1 MFQFRPFPSYA
12 YLIQRT
18 ILKYCLSGFPHSEIH
33 GYIGY
38 LLLPVAYRSLSR
50 PSSAPDAKAFPLRS
64 FQLDLSNHLLILKV
78 ELCRQFNRIFE
89 IVIVTHLYDVPQLKL
104 KIRSSVL
111 SNKRPLCCLA
121 YHFFIT
127 LFSFQGS
134 IFQLLLQPDLKICLY
149 ARSSNPTTTVVSV
162 SRPPDEIRLYLALH
176 ARCNLLVGPSGLEP
190 PTLRLSVVR
199 SSQLS
204 YGPVRRHKLHIPRR
218 TACSTSRSFRC
229 VSSSSQTRFAG
240 LCSDFGR
247 LAIIL
252 FSRFPQKR
260 MLLWDGGDSRDR
272 TGDLLLARQA
282 LSQLSYIPKLSSLP
296 ADFIACAL

>member
-1 MFQFRPFPSYA
+1 M
-12 YLIQRT
+12 
-18 ILKYCLSGFPHSEIH
+18 LKYCLSGFPHSEIH

-104 KIRSSVL
+104 KIRSSVF

-134 IFQLLLQPDLKICLY
+134 IFQLLLQPDLKIRLSPGLQIQ
-149 ARSSNPTTTVVSV
+149 RQMSS
-162 SRPPDEIRLYLALH
+162 A
-176 ARCNLLVGPSGLEP
+176 LVGPSGLEP

-204 YGPVRRHKLHIPRR
+204 SGPVRRHKLHITRR
-218 TACSTSRSFRC
+218 TVYSTSRSFRC

-252 FSRFPQKR
+252 FSRV
-260 MLLWDGGDSRDR
+260 
-272 TGDLLLARQA
+272 
-282 LSQLSYIPKLSSLP
+282 P
-296 ADFIACAL
+296 AKAYAFVGWWR

>member
-18 ILKYCLSGFPHSEIH
+18 MLKYCLSGFPHSEIH

-204 YGPVRRHKLHIPRR
+204 YGPISTAQGLVPSKLNNEQTARCASHI
-218 TACSTSRSFRC
+218 AANAFAFAQTSDQDIRQYLFRLLVELYVALRAPC
-229 VSSSSQTRFAG
+229 NS
-240 LCSDFGR
+240 GR
-247 LAIIL
+247 
-252 FSRFPQKR
+252 
-260 MLLWDGGDSRDR
+260 
-272 TGDLLLARQA
+272 
-282 LSQLSYIPKLSSLP
+282 Y
-296 ADFIACAL
+296 

>member
-18 ILKYCLSGFPHSEIH
+18 MLKYCLSGFPHSEIH
-33 GYIGY
+33 GYNGY

-149 ARSSNPTTTVVSV
+149 ARSSNPTTNVTGM
-162 SRPPDEIRLYLALH
+162 
-176 ARCNLLVGPSGLEP
+176 VGPSGLEP

-204 YGPVRRHKLHIPRR
+204 YGPVRRHKPHIPRR

-240 LCSDFGR
+240 LCSDFER

-252 FSRFPQKR
+252 FFRSPQKR

-296 ADFIACAL
+296 ADFIACAF

>member
-18 ILKYCLSGFPHSEIH
+18 MLKYCLSGFPHSEIH
-33 GYIGY
+33 GYNGY

-149 ARSSNPTTTVVSV
+149 ARSSNPTTNVTGM
-162 SRPPDEIRLYLALH
+162 
-176 ARCNLLVGPSGLEP
+176 VGPSGLEP

-252 FSRFPQKR
+252 FFRSPQKR

>member
-1 MFQFRPFPSYA
+1 M
-12 YLIQRT
+12 
-18 ILKYCLSGFPHSEIH
+18 
-33 GYIGY
+33 
-38 LLLPVAYRSLSR
+38 
-50 PSSAPDAKAFPLRS
+50 
-64 FQLDLSNHLLILKV
+64 LILKV

-104 KIRSSVL
+104 KIRSFKL
-111 SNKRPLCCLA
+111 SFKRPLCCLA

-134 IFQLLLQPDLKICLY
+134 IFQLLLQPDLKICLTPGLQIQQQT
-149 ARSSNPTTTVVSV
+149 AVSV

-252 FSRFPQKR
+252 FF
-260 MLLWDGGDSRDR
+260 LV
-272 TGDLLLARQA
+272 
-282 LSQLSYIPKLSSLP
+282 P
-296 ADFIACAL
+296 AKAYAFVGWWR

>member
-1 MFQFRPFPSYA
+1 M
-12 YLIQRT
+12 LE
-18 ILKYCLSGFPHSEIH
+18 YCSSGFPHSEIH

-149 ARSSNPTTTVVSV
+149 ARSSNPTTNVTGM
-162 SRPPDEIRLYLALH
+162 
-176 ARCNLLVGPSGLEP
+176 VGPSGLEP

-204 YGPVRRHKLHIPRR
+204 YGPVVDTCSISLAALYTARLVHFAASPLPRR
-218 TACSTSRSFRC
+218 PASLGSARSLD
-229 VSSSSQTRFAG
+229 V
-240 LCSDFGR
+240 
-247 LAIIL
+247 LAII
-252 FSRFPQKR
+252 Q
-260 MLLWDGGDSRDR
+260 MVEIVG
-272 TGDLLLARQA
+272 
-282 LSQLSYIPKLSSLP
+282 IEP
-296 ADFIACAL
+296 ATSCLQGRRSPS

>member
-1 MFQFRPFPSYA
+1 M
-12 YLIQRT
+12 
-18 ILKYCLSGFPHSEIH
+18 
-33 GYIGY
+33 
-38 LLLPVAYRSLSR
+38 LLPEAYRSLSR

-149 ARSSNPTTTVVSV
+149 ARSSNPTTNVTGM
-162 SRPPDEIRLYLALH
+162 
-176 ARCNLLVGPSGLEP
+176 VGPSGLEP

-204 YGPVRRHKLHIPRR
+204 YGPVLSLSVPPRVRR
-218 TACSTSRSFRC
+218 TSVLLLQNLAAG
-229 VSSSSQTRFAG
+229 QIHFARG
-240 LCSDFGR
+240 F
-247 LAIIL
+247 L
-252 FSRFPQKR
+252 FSRV
-260 MLLWDGGDSRDR
+260 
-272 TGDLLLARQA
+272 
-282 LSQLSYIPKLSSLP
+282 P
-296 ADFIACAL
+296 AKAYAFVGWWR

>member
-18 ILKYCLSGFPHSEIH
+18 MLKYCLSGFPHSEIH
-33 GYIGY
+33 GYNGY

-149 ARSSNPTTTVVSV
+149 ARSSNPTTNVTGM
-162 SRPPDEIRLYLALH
+162 
-176 ARCNLLVGPSGLEP
+176 VGPSGLEP

-240 LCSDFGR
+240 RCSDVER

-252 FSRFPQKR
+252 FFRSPQKR

>member
-18 ILKYCLSGFPHSEIH
+18 MLKYCLSGFPHSEIH
-33 GYIGY
+33 GYNGY

-149 ARSSNPTTTVVSV
+149 ARSSNPTTNVTGM
-162 SRPPDEIRLYLALH
+162 
-176 ARCNLLVGPSGLEP
+176 VGPSGLEP

-218 TACSTSRSFRC
+218 TASSTSRSFRC

-240 LCSDFGR
+240 LCSDFER

-252 FSRFPQKR
+252 FFRSPQKR

>member
-1 MFQFRPFPSYA
+1 MHVTGVLLQWVSPFGN
-12 YLIQRT
+12 LRI
-18 ILKYCLSGFPHSEIH
+18 
-33 GYIGY
+33 IGY
-38 LLLPVAYRSLSR
+38 LLLPEAYRSLSR

-149 ARSSNPTTTVVSV
+149 ARSSNPTTNVTGM
-162 SRPPDEIRLYLALH
+162 
-176 ARCNLLVGPSGLEP
+176 VGPSGLEP

-204 YGPVRRHKLHIPRR
+204 YGPV
-218 TACSTSRSFRC
+218 
-229 VSSSSQTRFAG
+229 QY
-240 LCSDFGR
+240 R
-247 LAIIL
+247 LY
-252 FSRFPQKR
+252 SV
-260 MLLWDGGDSRDR
+260 GGDSRDR

-282 LSQLSYIPKLSSLP
+282 LSQLSYIPVYLLR
-296 ADFIACAL
+296 FRRACIL

>member
-18 ILKYCLSGFPHSEIH
+18 MLKYCLSGFPHSEIH

-149 ARSSNPTTTVVSV
+149 ARSSNPTTNVTGM
-162 SRPPDEIRLYLALH
+162 
-176 ARCNLLVGPSGLEP
+176 VGPSGLEP

-240 LCSDFGR
+240 LCSDVER

-252 FSRFPQKR
+252 FFRSPQKR

>member
-1 MFQFRPFPSYA
+1 MFQFRPFPSYT
-12 YLIQRT
+12 YLIQCT
-18 ILKYCLSGFPHSEIH
+18 MLEYCSSGFPHSEIH
-33 GYIGY
+33 GYSGY

-149 ARSSNPTTTVVSV
+149 ARSSNPTTNVTGM
-162 SRPPDEIRLYLALH
+162 
-176 ARCNLLVGPSGLEP
+176 VGPSGLEP

-218 TACSTSRSFRC
+218 TASSTSRSFRC

-247 LAIIL
+247 LAII
-252 FSRFPQKR
+252 Q
-260 MLLWDGGDSRDR
+260 MVEIVGIE
-272 TGDLLLARQA
+272 QA
-282 LSQLSYIPKLSSLP
+282 TSCLQGRRSPS
-296 ADFIACAL
+296 

>member
-1 MFQFRPFPSYA
+1 M
-12 YLIQRT
+12 
-18 ILKYCLSGFPHSEIH
+18 
-33 GYIGY
+33 
-38 LLLPVAYRSLSR
+38 LLPEAYRSLSR

-149 ARSSNPTTTVVSV
+149 ARSSNPTTNVTGM
-162 SRPPDEIRLYLALH
+162 
-176 ARCNLLVGPSGLEP
+176 VGPSGLEP

-204 YGPVRRHKLHIPRR
+204 YGPV
-218 TACSTSRSFRC
+218 
-229 VSSSSQTRFAG
+229 QYG
-240 LCSDFGR
+240 LYSV
-247 LAIIL
+247 
-252 FSRFPQKR
+252 
-260 MLLWDGGDSRDR
+260 GGDSRDR

-282 LSQLSYIPKLSSLP
+282 LSQLSYIPKLSSLSRRLHRLRP
-296 ADFIACAL
+296 LN